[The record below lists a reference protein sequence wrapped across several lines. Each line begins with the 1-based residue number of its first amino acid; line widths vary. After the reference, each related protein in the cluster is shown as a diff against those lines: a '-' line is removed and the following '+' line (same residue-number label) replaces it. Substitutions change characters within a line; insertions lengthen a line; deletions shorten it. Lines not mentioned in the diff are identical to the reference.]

1 MPPNRKKERQRIMQT
16 NEADFE
22 THVDDIV
29 KAIGDKLERSVIVT
43 ELKRYVEEY
52 GIDLA
57 TAKESIVRK
66 HYGNPSALQMGAEK
80 LLAQIGPG
88 ENNVQFKAKILSVY
102 RKEITTKEGAQKVLF
117 EGEVGDST
125 MRMRYS
131 YWSDQCDF
139 ESGDVVEV
147 LNAYSKSWNDRITLN
162 INDGSMKK
170 IQDNDLEKLD
180 LGVAKNTMNQ
190 SGEEVELVNLK
201 PGMSNVSVKL
211 RIIDVETRSITVKGE
226 PKTIFGGTVGDKT
239 GTCRFTS
246 WEDHNIIAG
255 KTYKID
261 NGYVKEFNGPD
272 LQFGEYTKFTEIDDE
287 DLPSLEDYE
296 DGVQYSLAQLDERN
310 GASDAV
316 VEGHVFTIRE
326 GSGLIFRDKETN
338 RLVRNGDDRK
348 NADPDLRIKMIF
360 DDGSGSCTAYLN
372 RELTEKVLGRDLDS
386 CLEFV
391 KDNFGPEA
399 LVEEIEDALLLK
411 PLKLRGFA
419 RSDEYGLSF
428 FARSCEPAN
437 ELDVPSVARQFLAAL
452 EG

>member
-1 MPPNRKKERQRIMQT
+1 MNT
-16 NEADFE
+16 NETDFE
-22 THVDDIV
+22 THVDDIA
-29 KAIGDKLERSVIVT
+29 KAVGDKLERSVIVS

-80 LLAQIGPG
+80 LLAQIGPSD
-88 ENNVQFKAKILSVY
+88 NNIQLKVKIVSVF
-102 RKEITTKEGAQKVLF
+102 RKEITTKEGTQKVLF
-117 EGEVGDST
+117 EGEMGDST
-125 MRMRYS
+125 MRMRYT

-139 ESGDVVEV
+139 ENGDVVEV

-162 INDGSMKK
+162 INEGSMRKV
-170 IQDNDLEKLD
+170 QDVELENLD
-180 LGVAKNTMNQ
+180 LGIVKQSTNV
-190 SGEEVELVNLK
+190 SGEELELVNLK
-201 PGMSNVSVKL
+201 PGMSNVSVEL
-211 RIIDVETRSITVKGE
+211 RVLEVETRNITVKGE
-226 PKTIFGGTVGDKT
+226 AKTIFGGNVGDKS

-255 KTYKID
+255 KAYKVE
-261 NGYVKEFNGPD
+261 NAYVKEFNGPD
-272 LQFGEYTKFTEIDDE
+272 LQFGEYTKFTEVE
-287 DLPSLEDYE
+287 GEGLPSLKDYE
-296 DGVQYSLAQLDERN
+296 DGVQYTLAQLDERN

-316 VEGHVFTIRE
+316 VEGHVFTIRDD
-326 GSGLIFRDKETN
+326 SGLIFRDKETN
-338 RLVRNGDDRK
+338 RVIRNGDDRK
-348 NADPDLRIKMIF
+348 NAVPDLRIRMIF

-372 RELTEKVLGRDLDS
+372 RELTEKILERDLDS

-391 KDNFGPEA
+391 KENFGPEA
-399 LVEEIEDALLLK
+399 LLDEIEDALLLK

-428 FARSCEPAN
+428 FARSCEPAT
-437 ELDVPSVARQFLAAL
+437 EIDVPNVARQFLAAL

>member
-1 MPPNRKKERQRIMQT
+1 MNT
-16 NEADFE
+16 NETDFE

-29 KAIGDKLERSVIVT
+29 KAIGDKLERNVIVS

-66 HYGNPSALQMGAEK
+66 HYGNPNALQMGAEK
-80 LLAQIGPG
+80 LLAQIGPS
-88 ENNVQFKAKILSVY
+88 ENNIQFKAKIVSVF

-117 EGEVGDST
+117 EGEMGDST
-125 MRMRYS
+125 MRMRYT
-131 YWSDQCDF
+131 YWSEQCDF
-139 ESGDVVEV
+139 ENGDVIEV

-162 INDGSMKK
+162 INEGSVK
-170 IQDNDLEKLD
+170 QSTN
-180 LGVAKNTMNQ
+180 VA
-190 SGEEVELVNLK
+190 GEELELVNLK
-201 PGMSNVSVKL
+201 PGMSNVTVEL
-211 RIIDVETRSITVKGE
+211 RVLEVETRNITVKGE
-226 PKTIFGGTVGDKT
+226 AKTIFGGNVGDKS

-255 KTYKID
+255 KAYKVE
-261 NGYVKEFNGPD
+261 NAYVKEFNGPD
-272 LQFGEYTKFTEIDDE
+272 LQFGEYTKFTEVEGE
-287 DLPSLEDYE
+287 DLPSLKDYE
-296 DGVQYSLAQLDERN
+296 DGVQYTLAQLDERN

-316 VEGHVFTIRE
+316 VEGHVFTIRDD
-326 GSGLIFRDKETN
+326 SGLIFRDKETN
-338 RLVRNGDDRK
+338 RVIRNGDDRK
-348 NADPDLRIKMIF
+348 DAVPDLRIRMIF

-372 RELTEKVLGRDLDS
+372 RELTEKILERDLDS

-391 KDNFGPEA
+391 KENFGPEA
-399 LVEEIEDALLLK
+399 LLDEIEDALLLK

-428 FARSCEPAN
+428 FARSCEPAT
-437 ELDVPSVARQFLAAL
+437 EIDVPNVARQFLAAL

>member
-1 MPPNRKKERQRIMQT
+1 MNK
-16 NEADFE
+16 NETDFE

-66 HYGNPSALQMGAEK
+66 HYGNPNALQMGAEK

-88 ENNVQFKAKILSVY
+88 ENNVQFKAKILSVFK
-102 RKEITTKEGAQKVLF
+102 KEITTKEGTQKILF
-117 EGEVGDST
+117 EGELGDST

-131 YWSDQCDF
+131 YWSDSCNF
-139 ESGDVVEV
+139 ENGDVVEV

-162 INDGSMKK
+162 INDGAMKK
-170 IQDNDLEKLD
+170 IQDSELENLD
-180 LGVAKNTMNQ
+180 LGVTKSTSNQ
-190 SGEEVELVNLK
+190 GGEEVDLVNLK
-201 PGMSNVSVKL
+201 PGMNNVTVNL
-211 RIIDVETRSITVKGE
+211 RIIDVETRKITVKGE

-255 KTYKID
+255 KAYKIE
-261 NGYVKEFNGPD
+261 NAYVKEFNGPD
-272 LQFGEYTKFTEIDDE
+272 LQFGEYTKFSEIENDDIPPMKE
-287 DLPSLEDYE
+287 YE
-296 DGVQYSLAQLDERN
+296 DGVQYTLAQLDERN

-316 VEGHVFTIRE
+316 IEGHVFTIRE
-326 GSGLIFRDKETN
+326 GSGLIFRDNDTN

-372 RELTEKVLGRDLDS
+372 REITEKILGRDLDS

-391 KDNFGPEA
+391 KENFGPEA
-399 LVEEIEDALLLK
+399 LVEEIENALLLK

-428 FARSCEPAN
+428 FAKSCEPAT
-437 ELDVPSVARQFLAAL
+437 ELDVPNVARQFLAAL
-452 EG
+452 ES

>member
-1 MPPNRKKERQRIMQT
+1 MNTTET
-16 NEADFE
+16 NFE

-29 KAIGDKLERSVIVT
+29 KAIGDKLERNVIVT
-43 ELKRYVEEY
+43 ELTRYVEEY
-52 GIDLA
+52 GIDMA

-66 HYGNPSALQMGAEK
+66 HSGNPGALQMGTQK

-102 RKEITTKEGAQKVLF
+102 RKEITTKEGAEKVLF
-117 EGEVGDST
+117 EGEVGDSS

-131 YWSDQCDF
+131 YWSNQCEF

-147 LNAYSKSWNDRITLN
+147 LNAYSKSWNDKITLN
-162 INDGSMKK
+162 INEGSMRKT
-170 IQDNDLEKLD
+170 QDEELEQLD
-180 LGVAKNTMNQ
+180 LGTAKNTMNQ

-211 RIIDVETRSITVKGE
+211 RVIDIETRSITVKGE
-226 PKTIFGGTVGDKT
+226 AKTIFGGTVGDKT

-255 KTYKID
+255 KAYHIE

-272 LQFGEYTKFTEIDDE
+272 LQFGEYTKFTEIENDE
-287 DLPSLEDYE
+287 LPSLQDYE

-316 VEGHVFTIRE
+316 IEGHVFNIRE
-326 GSGLIFRDKETN
+326 GSGLIFRDKDTN

-348 NADPDLRIKMIF
+348 NAAPDLRIKMIF

-372 RELTEKVLGRDLDS
+372 REITEKVLGRNLDS

-391 KDNFGPEA
+391 KENFGPEA
-399 LVEEIEDALLLK
+399 LMDEIEDALLLK

-428 FARSCEPAN
+428 FAKSCEPATQ
-437 ELDVPSVARQFLAAL
+437 LDVPSVARQFLAAL

>member
-1 MPPNRKKERQRIMQT
+1 MNT
-16 NEADFE
+16 NETDFE
-22 THVDDIV
+22 THVDDIA
-29 KAIGDKLERSVIVT
+29 KAVGDKLERSVIVS

-80 LLAQIGPG
+80 LLAQIGPSD
-88 ENNVQFKAKILSVY
+88 NNIQLKVKIVSVF
-102 RKEITTKEGAQKVLF
+102 RKEITTKEGTQKVLF
-117 EGEVGDST
+117 EGEMGDST
-125 MRMRYS
+125 MRMRYT

-139 ESGDVVEV
+139 ENGDVVEV

-162 INDGSMKK
+162 INEGSMRKV
-170 IQDNDLEKLD
+170 QDVELENLD
-180 LGVAKNTMNQ
+180 LGIVKQSTNV
-190 SGEEVELVNLK
+190 SGEELELVNLK
-201 PGMSNVSVKL
+201 PGMSNVSVEL
-211 RIIDVETRSITVKGE
+211 RVLEVETRNITVKGE
-226 PKTIFGGTVGDKT
+226 AKTIFGGNVGDKS

-255 KTYKID
+255 KAYKIE
-261 NGYVKEFNGPD
+261 NAYVKEFNGPD
-272 LQFGEYTKFTEIDDE
+272 LQFGEYTKFTEVE
-287 DLPSLEDYE
+287 GEGLPSLKDYE
-296 DGVQYSLAQLDERN
+296 DGVQYTLAQLDERN

-316 VEGHVFTIRE
+316 VEGHVFTIRDD
-326 GSGLIFRDKETN
+326 SGLIFRDKETN
-338 RLVRNGDDRK
+338 RVIRNGDDRK
-348 NADPDLRIKMIF
+348 NAVPDLRIRMIF

-372 RELTEKVLGRDLDS
+372 RELTEKILERDLDS

-391 KDNFGPEA
+391 KENFGPEA
-399 LVEEIEDALLLK
+399 LLDEIEDALLLK

-428 FARSCEPAN
+428 FARSCEPAT
-437 ELDVPSVARQFLAAL
+437 EIDVPNVARQFLAAL

>member
-1 MPPNRKKERQRIMQT
+1 MNT
-16 NEADFE
+16 NETDFE
-22 THVDDIV
+22 THVDDIA
-29 KAIGDKLERSVIVT
+29 KAVGDKLERSVIVS

-80 LLAQIGPG
+80 LLAQIGPSD
-88 ENNVQFKAKILSVY
+88 NNIQLKVKIVSVF
-102 RKEITTKEGAQKVLF
+102 RKEITTKEGTQKVLF
-117 EGEVGDST
+117 EGEMGDST
-125 MRMRYS
+125 MRMRYT

-139 ESGDVVEV
+139 ENGDVVEV

-162 INDGSMKK
+162 INEGSMRKV
-170 IQDNDLEKLD
+170 QDVELENLD
-180 LGVAKNTMNQ
+180 LGIVKQSTNV
-190 SGEEVELVNLK
+190 SGEELELVNLK
-201 PGMSNVSVKL
+201 PGMSNVSVEL
-211 RIIDVETRSITVKGE
+211 RVLEVETRNITVKGE
-226 PKTIFGGTVGDKT
+226 AKTIFGGNVGDKS

-255 KTYKID
+255 KAYKVE
-261 NGYVKEFNGPD
+261 NAYVKEFNGPD
-272 LQFGEYTKFTEIDDE
+272 LQFGEYTKFTEDE
-287 DLPSLEDYE
+287 GEGLPSLKDYE
-296 DGVQYSLAQLDERN
+296 DGVQYTLAQLDERN

-316 VEGHVFTIRE
+316 VEGHVFTIRDD
-326 GSGLIFRDKETN
+326 SGLIFRDKETN
-338 RLVRNGDDRK
+338 RVIRNGDDRK
-348 NADPDLRIKMIF
+348 NAVPDLRIRMIF

-372 RELTEKVLGRDLDS
+372 RELTEKILERDLDS

-391 KDNFGPEA
+391 KENFGPEA
-399 LVEEIEDALLLK
+399 LLDEIEDALLLK

-428 FARSCEPAN
+428 FARSCEPAT
-437 ELDVPSVARQFLAAL
+437 EIDVPNVARQFLAAL

>member
-1 MPPNRKKERQRIMQT
+1 MNTTET
-16 NEADFE
+16 DFE

-29 KAIGDKLERSVIVT
+29 KAIGDKLERNVIVT
-43 ELKRYVEEY
+43 ELTRYVEEY
-52 GIDLA
+52 GIDMA

-66 HYGNPSALQMGAEK
+66 HSGNPGALQMGTQK

-88 ENNVQFKAKILSVY
+88 ENNVQFKAKVLSVY
-102 RKEITTKEGAQKVLF
+102 RKEITTKEGAEKVLF
-117 EGEVGDST
+117 EGEVGDSS

-131 YWSDQCDF
+131 YWSNQCNF

-147 LNAYSKSWNDRITLN
+147 LNAYSKSWNDKITLN
-162 INDGSMKK
+162 INEGSMRK
-170 IQDNDLEKLD
+170 IQDEELEQLD
-180 LGVAKNTMNQ
+180 LGTAKNTINQ
-190 SGEEVELVNLK
+190 SSGEVELVNLK
-201 PGMSNVSVKL
+201 PGMTNVSVKL
-211 RIIDVETRSITVKGE
+211 RVIDIETRSITVKGE
-226 PKTIFGGTVGDKT
+226 AKTIFGGTVGDKT

-255 KTYKID
+255 KAYHIE

-272 LQFGEYTKFTEIDDE
+272 LQFGEYTKFTEIE
-287 DLPSLEDYE
+287 NNELPSLQHYE
-296 DGVQYSLAQLDERN
+296 NGVQYSLAQLDERN

-316 VEGHVFTIRE
+316 IEGHVFNIRE
-326 GSGLIFRDKETN
+326 GSGLIFRDKDTN

-348 NADPDLRIKMIF
+348 NAAPDLRIKMIF

-372 RELTEKVLGRDLDS
+372 REITEKVLGRDLDS

-391 KDNFGPEA
+391 KENFGPEA
-399 LVEEIEDALLLK
+399 LMDEIEDALLLK

-428 FARSCEPAN
+428 FAKSCEPATQ
-437 ELDVPSVARQFLAAL
+437 LDVPSVARQFLAAL

>member
-1 MPPNRKKERQRIMQT
+1 MNT
-16 NEADFE
+16 NETDFE

-29 KAIGDKLERSVIVT
+29 KAIGDKLERNVIVS

-66 HYGNPSALQMGAEK
+66 HYGNPNALQMGAEK
-80 LLAQIGPG
+80 LLAQIGPS
-88 ENNVQFKAKILSVY
+88 ENNIQFKAKIVSVF

-117 EGEVGDST
+117 EGEIGDST
-125 MRMRYS
+125 MRMRYT
-131 YWSDQCDF
+131 YWSEQCDF
-139 ESGDVVEV
+139 ENGDVIEV

-162 INDGSMKK
+162 INEGSMRKV
-170 IQDNDLEKLD
+170 QDAELENLD
-180 LGVAKNTMNQ
+180 LGIVKQSTNVA
-190 SGEEVELVNLK
+190 GEEVELVNLK
-201 PGMSNVSVKL
+201 PGMSNVSVEL
-211 RIIDVETRSITVKGE
+211 RVLDVETRNITVKGE
-226 PKTIFGGTVGDKT
+226 AKTIFGGNVGDKS

-255 KTYKID
+255 KAYKIE
-261 NGYVKEFNGPD
+261 NAYVKEFNGPD
-272 LQFGEYTKFTEIDDE
+272 LQFGEYTKFTEVE
-287 DLPSLEDYE
+287 GEELPSLQDYE
-296 DGVQYSLAQLDERN
+296 EGVQYTLAQLDERN

-316 VEGHVFTIRE
+316 VEGHVFTIRDD
-326 GSGLIFRDKETN
+326 SGLIFRDKETN
-338 RLVRNGDDRK
+338 RVIRNGDDRK
-348 NADPDLRIKMIF
+348 NATPDLRIRMIF

-372 RELTEKVLGRDLDS
+372 REITEKILERDLDS
-386 CLEFV
+386 CLDFV

-399 LVEEIEDALLLK
+399 LLDEIEDALLLK

-428 FARSCEPAN
+428 FARSCEPAT
-437 ELDVPSVARQFLAAL
+437 ELDVPNVARQFLAAL

>member
-1 MPPNRKKERQRIMQT
+1 MPPSRKQKRQRMNT
-16 NEADFE
+16 TETDFE

-29 KAIGDKLERSVIVT
+29 KAIGDKLERNVIVT
-43 ELKRYVEEY
+43 ELTRYVEEY
-52 GIDLA
+52 GIDMA

-66 HYGNPSALQMGAEK
+66 HSGNPGALQMGTQK

-88 ENNVQFKAKILSVY
+88 ENNVQFKAKVLSVY
-102 RKEITTKEGAQKVLF
+102 RKEITTKEGAEKVLF
-117 EGEVGDST
+117 EGEVGDSS

-131 YWSDQCDF
+131 YWSNQCEF

-147 LNAYSKSWNDRITLN
+147 LNAYSKSWNDKITLN
-162 INDGSMKK
+162 INEGSMRK
-170 IQDNDLEKLD
+170 IQDEELEQLD
-180 LGVAKNTMNQ
+180 LGTAKNTMNQ
-190 SGEEVELVNLK
+190 PSGEVELVNLK
-201 PGMSNVSVKL
+201 PGMTNVSVKL
-211 RIIDVETRSITVKGE
+211 RVIDIETRSITVKGE
-226 PKTIFGGTVGDKT
+226 SKTIFGGTVGDKT

-255 KTYKID
+255 KAYHIE

-272 LQFGEYTKFTEIDDE
+272 LQFGEYTKFTEIENDE
-287 DLPSLEDYE
+287 LPSLQHYE
-296 DGVQYSLAQLDERN
+296 NGVQYSLAQLDERN

-316 VEGHVFTIRE
+316 IEGHVFNIRE
-326 GSGLIFRDKETN
+326 GSGLIFRDKDTN

-348 NADPDLRIKMIF
+348 NANPDLRIKMIF

-372 RELTEKVLGRDLDS
+372 REITEKVLGRNLDS

-391 KDNFGPEA
+391 KENFGPEA
-399 LVEEIEDALLLK
+399 LMDEIEDALLLK

-428 FARSCEPAN
+428 FAKSCEPATQ
-437 ELDVPSVARQFLAAL
+437 LDVPSVARQFLAAL

>member
-66 HYGNPSALQMGAEK
+66 HYGNPGALQMGAEK

-131 YWSDQCDF
+131 YWSEQCDF

-170 IQDNDLEKLD
+170 TQDKDLEKLD
-180 LGVAKNTMNQ
+180 LGVVKNIMNQ
-190 SGEEVELVNLK
+190 AGEEVELVNLK

-211 RIIDVETRSITVKGE
+211 RIIDVEARKITVKGE

-246 WEDHNIIAG
+246 WEDHNLIAG

-287 DLPSLEDYE
+287 DLPALEDYE

-399 LVEEIEDALLLK
+399 LVDEIEDALLLK

-428 FARSCEPAN
+428 FARSCEAAN

>member
-1 MPPNRKKERQRIMQT
+1 MPPGRKQKRQHMNT
-16 NEADFE
+16 TETDFE

-29 KAIGDKLERSVIVT
+29 KAIGDKLERNVIVT
-43 ELKRYVEEY
+43 ELTRYVEEY
-52 GIDLA
+52 GIDMA

-66 HYGNPSALQMGAEK
+66 HSGNPGALQMGTQK

-102 RKEITTKEGAQKVLF
+102 RKEITTKEGAEKVLF
-117 EGEVGDST
+117 EGEVGDSS

-131 YWSDQCDF
+131 YWSNQCEF

-147 LNAYSKSWNDRITLN
+147 LNAYSKSWNDKITLN
-162 INDGSMKK
+162 INEGSMRKT
-170 IQDNDLEKLD
+170 QDEELEQLD
-180 LGVAKNTMNQ
+180 LGTAKNTMNQ

-211 RIIDVETRSITVKGE
+211 RVIDIETRSITVKGE
-226 PKTIFGGTVGDKT
+226 AKTIFGGTVGDKT

-255 KTYKID
+255 KAYHIE

-272 LQFGEYTKFTEIDDE
+272 LQFGEYTKFTEIENDE
-287 DLPSLEDYE
+287 LPSLQDYE

-316 VEGHVFTIRE
+316 IEGHVFNIRE
-326 GSGLIFRDKETN
+326 GSGLIFRDKDTN

-348 NADPDLRIKMIF
+348 NAAPDLRIKMIF

-372 RELTEKVLGRDLDS
+372 REITEKVLGRDLDS

-391 KDNFGPEA
+391 KENFGPEA
-399 LVEEIEDALLLK
+399 LVEEMEDALLLK

-428 FARSCEPAN
+428 FAKSCEPAT
-437 ELDVPSVARQFLAAL
+437 EIDVPNAARQFLAAL

>member
-1 MPPNRKKERQRIMQT
+1 MNTTET
-16 NEADFE
+16 NFE

-29 KAIGDKLERSVIVT
+29 KAIGDKLERNVIVT
-43 ELKRYVEEY
+43 ELTRYVEEY
-52 GIDLA
+52 GIDMA

-66 HYGNPSALQMGAEK
+66 HSGNPGALQMGTQK

-102 RKEITTKEGAQKVLF
+102 RKEITTKEGAEKVLF
-117 EGEVGDST
+117 EGEVGDSS

-131 YWSDQCDF
+131 YWSNQCEF

-147 LNAYSKSWNDRITLN
+147 LNAYSKSWNDKITLN
-162 INDGSMKK
+162 INEGSMRKT
-170 IQDNDLEKLD
+170 QDEELEQLD
-180 LGVAKNTMNQ
+180 LGTAKNTMNQ

-211 RIIDVETRSITVKGE
+211 RVIDIETRSITVKGE
-226 PKTIFGGTVGDKT
+226 AKTIFGGTVGDKT

-255 KTYKID
+255 KAYHIE

-272 LQFGEYTKFTEIDDE
+272 LQFGEYTKFTEIENDE
-287 DLPSLEDYE
+287 LPSLQDYE

-310 GASDAV
+310 GAADAV
-316 VEGHVFTIRE
+316 IEGHVFNIRE
-326 GSGLIFRDKETN
+326 GSGLIFRDKDTN

-348 NADPDLRIKMIF
+348 NAAPDLRIKMIF

-372 RELTEKVLGRDLDS
+372 REITEKVLGRDLDS

-391 KDNFGPEA
+391 KENFGPEA
-399 LVEEIEDALLLK
+399 LMDEIEDALLLK

-428 FARSCEPAN
+428 FAKSCEPATQ
-437 ELDVPSVARQFLAAL
+437 LDVPSVARQFLAAL

>member
-1 MPPNRKKERQRIMQT
+1 MNT
-16 NEADFE
+16 NETDFE

-88 ENNVQFKAKILSVY
+88 DNYVQFKAKILSVY

-131 YWSDQCDF
+131 YWSEQCNF

-170 IQDNDLEKLD
+170 IQDSDLEKLD
-180 LGVAKNTMNQ
+180 LGVVKNTMNQ
-190 SGEEVELVNLK
+190 AGEEVELVNLK

-211 RIIDVETRSITVKGE
+211 RIIDVETRNITVKGE

-255 KTYKID
+255 KAYKID

-272 LQFGEYTKFTEIDDE
+272 LQFGEYTKFTEIEDE
-287 DLPSLEDYE
+287 DLPALQYYE

-372 RELTEKVLGRDLDS
+372 RELTEKVLGRNLDS

>member
-1 MPPNRKKERQRIMQT
+1 MNT
-16 NEADFE
+16 NETDFE

-29 KAIGDKLERSVIVT
+29 KAIGDKLERSVIVS

-80 LLAQIGPG
+80 LLAQIGPSD
-88 ENNVQFKAKILSVY
+88 NNIQLKVKIVSVF
-102 RKEITTKEGAQKVLF
+102 RKEITTKEGTQKVLF
-117 EGEVGDST
+117 EGEMGDST
-125 MRMRYS
+125 MRMRYT

-139 ESGDVVEV
+139 ENGDVVEV

-162 INDGSMKK
+162 INEGSMRKV
-170 IQDNDLEKLD
+170 QDVELENLD
-180 LGVAKNTMNQ
+180 LGIVKQSTNV
-190 SGEEVELVNLK
+190 SGEELELVNLK
-201 PGMSNVSVKL
+201 PGMSNVSVEL
-211 RIIDVETRSITVKGE
+211 RVLEVETRNITVKGE
-226 PKTIFGGTVGDKT
+226 AKTIFGGNVGDKS

-255 KTYKID
+255 KAYKVE
-261 NGYVKEFNGPD
+261 NAYVKEFNGPD
-272 LQFGEYTKFTEIDDE
+272 LQFGEYTKFTEVE
-287 DLPSLEDYE
+287 GEGLPSLKDYE
-296 DGVQYSLAQLDERN
+296 DGVQYTLAQLDERN

-316 VEGHVFTIRE
+316 VEGHVFTIRDD
-326 GSGLIFRDKETN
+326 SGLIFRDKETN
-338 RLVRNGDDRK
+338 RVIRNGDDRK
-348 NADPDLRIKMIF
+348 NAVPDLRIRMIF

-372 RELTEKVLGRDLDS
+372 RELTEKILERDLDS

-391 KDNFGPEA
+391 KENFGPEA
-399 LVEEIEDALLLK
+399 LLDEIEDALLLK

-428 FARSCEPAN
+428 FARSCEPAT
-437 ELDVPSVARQFLAAL
+437 EIDVPNVARQFLAAL

>member
-1 MPPNRKKERQRIMQT
+1 MQT

-29 KAIGDKLERSVIVT
+29 KAIGDKLERNVIVS

-66 HYGNPSALQMGAEK
+66 HYGNPNALQMGAEK
-80 LLAQIGPG
+80 LLAQIGPS
-88 ENNVQFKAKILSVY
+88 ENNIQFKAKIVSVF

-117 EGEVGDST
+117 EGEIGDST
-125 MRMRYS
+125 MRMRYT
-131 YWSDQCDF
+131 YWSEQCDF
-139 ESGDVVEV
+139 ENGDVIEV

-162 INDGSMKK
+162 INEGSMRKV
-170 IQDNDLEKLD
+170 QDAELENLD
-180 LGVAKNTMNQ
+180 LGIAKQSTNVA
-190 SGEEVELVNLK
+190 GEEVELVNLK
-201 PGMSNVSVKL
+201 PGMSNVSVEL
-211 RIIDVETRSITVKGE
+211 RVLDVETRNITVKGE
-226 PKTIFGGTVGDKT
+226 AKTIFGGNVGDKS

-255 KTYKID
+255 KAYKIE
-261 NGYVKEFNGPD
+261 NAYVKEFNGPD
-272 LQFGEYTKFTEIDDE
+272 LQFGEYTKFTEVE
-287 DLPSLEDYE
+287 GEELPSLQDYE
-296 DGVQYSLAQLDERN
+296 EGVQYTLAQLDERN

-316 VEGHVFTIRE
+316 VEGHVFTIRDD
-326 GSGLIFRDKETN
+326 SGLIFRDKETN
-338 RLVRNGDDRK
+338 RVIRNGDDRK
-348 NADPDLRIKMIF
+348 NATPDLRIRMIF

-372 RELTEKVLGRDLDS
+372 REITEKILERDLDS
-386 CLEFV
+386 CLDFV

-399 LVEEIEDALLLK
+399 LLDEIEDALLLK

-428 FARSCEPAN
+428 FARSCEPAT
-437 ELDVPSVARQFLAAL
+437 ELDVPNVARQFLAAL